1 MSEKHVGGLRKPEL
15 VRPFQV
21 LTVITAVL
29 VLLQAILA
37 GQFLSKF
44 DSDVLK
50 VHEIAANLVFV
61 AGAVQL
67 VLVYLIRFPGK
78 TGRGLVLTSAALVL
92 LIFVQIGLGY
102 SARDSVDAKA
112 WHIPLGV
119 LLFGLSVAIA
129 TFASRPASD
138 A

>member
-1 MSEKHVGGLRKPEL
+1 MKHVGGLRKPEL

-61 AGAVQL
+61 AAAVQL
-67 VLVYLIRFPGK
+67 VLVYLIRF
-78 TGRGLVLTSAALVL
+78 
-92 LIFVQIGLGY
+92 Q
-102 SARDSVDAKA
+102 AKQV
-112 WHIPLGV
+112 GV
-119 LLFGLSVAIA
+119 WF
-129 TFASRPASD
+129 
-138 A
+138 